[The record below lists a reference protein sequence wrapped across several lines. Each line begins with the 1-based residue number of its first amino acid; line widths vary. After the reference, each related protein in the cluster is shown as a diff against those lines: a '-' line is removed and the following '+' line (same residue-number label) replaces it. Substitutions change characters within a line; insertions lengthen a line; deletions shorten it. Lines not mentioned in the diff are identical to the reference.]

1 MKVRELLKLERPRER
16 MIKYGPKKLSNAEL
30 LAIILGTGIK
40 GTNVIELARKI
51 LFKFKVKN
59 LSELEINDLKN
70 ISGLGQV
77 KCCQIIASLELGKR
91 IFTNLKSV
99 ILSPKDIW
107 EELRDIRGSKKEYF
121 IAFYLN
127 INNEVIKKEIIS
139 IGTLDSSLV
148 HPREIFEPAVK
159 NLAAQIILV
168 HNHPSGNC
176 QPSDEDIKTTK
187 QLIEAGKIM
196 GIEIIDHI
204 IVTEKEYLSM
214 KEKGII

>member
-1 MKVRELLKLERPRER
+1 MKIKDLNRVERPREKLV
-16 MIKYGPKKLSNAEL
+16 KYGVSKLRNEEL
-30 LAIILGTGIK
+30 LAIILGSGKK
-40 GTNVIELARKI
+40 GKNVLELAHEVDRIIRK
-51 LFKFKVKN
+51 N
-59 LSELEINDLKN
+59 EDINFEKLNK
-70 ISGLGQV
+70 ISGLGLAK
-77 KCCQIIASLELGKR
+77 KCALLACFELGKR
-91 IFTNLKSV
+91 KIVSV
-99 ILSPKDIW
+99 KQLVIISPKDIW

-148 HPREIFEPAVK
+148 HPREVYEPAVK

-214 KEKGII
+214 KERRII